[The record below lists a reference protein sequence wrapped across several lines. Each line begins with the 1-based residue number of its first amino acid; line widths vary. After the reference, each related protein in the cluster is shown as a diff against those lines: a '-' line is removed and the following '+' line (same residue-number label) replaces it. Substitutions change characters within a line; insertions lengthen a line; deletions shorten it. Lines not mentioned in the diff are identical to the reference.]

1 MIAGKESSF
10 GSLQLRASLP
20 RPPQPSRLARSPRNL
35 CIALYPHFERSYPVS
50 SFHLQQ
56 SRFLST
62 FNRPWF
68 SRVASSSHP
77 RRSPQCFL
85 LRTLRTKSAHLSGPL
100 FLFESAPRSRNRTVA
115 VVVSGEDWGWG
126 SSEKNATIQPRS
138 AGKTFGGQDLE
149 LYMLLYNSQFHW
161 RLPIAGSHLTG
172 SVIGFGFA
180 TCWTGLRT
188 AHLCTGYSLLCCSLM
203 R

>member
-20 RPPQPSRLARSPRNL
+20 RPQPSRLARSPRHL
-35 CIALYPHFERSYPVS
+35 CIALYPHFERFYPVS
-50 SFHLQQ
+50 SFYSQQ

-62 FNRPWF
+62 FNRSWS

-77 RRSPQCFL
+77 RRSPQNL
-85 LRTLRTKSAHLSGPL
+85 LFKTLRTKSAYLSGL
-100 FLFESAPRSRNRTVA
+100 LLRFKFAPRSRNRTAA

-138 AGKTFGGQDLE
+138 AGKTFGGKDLGI
-149 LYMLLYNSQFHW
+149 YMLLYNSLFH
-161 RLPIAGSHLTG
+161 
-172 SVIGFGFA
+172 
-180 TCWTGLRT
+180 
-188 AHLCTGYSLLCCSLM
+188 
-203 R
+203 